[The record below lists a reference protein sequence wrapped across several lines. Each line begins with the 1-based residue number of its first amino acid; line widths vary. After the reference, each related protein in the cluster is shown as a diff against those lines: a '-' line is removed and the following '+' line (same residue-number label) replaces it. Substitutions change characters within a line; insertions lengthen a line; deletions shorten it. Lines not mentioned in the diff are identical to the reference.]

1 MTDDTTRLI
10 NNTQAQNQQSQQNKH
25 SKIKNVMTATVTGMV
40 AGGASGATITAVA
53 STSENDII
61 SPEECIG
68 GIPETPMPGETILA
82 NDEGIR
88 YAHVD
93 ADNFNDAFAQARQ
106 QLGAGGVFEYNGR
119 LYGTYYADEWAKM
132 SPQQRADYQHRVN
145 GIASAHDSEQP
156 YRVEASNSDDGTHAP
171 TRIPSNAEMI
181 SDEPTDNEIKV
192 ISIDSVEAENG
203 EIMNIALVE
212 YEGENS
218 LLVDVDNNGQ
228 LDILIHDDN
237 HDGGIQDSEIH
248 DISSAGICINDL
260 IHTQAIAEGD
270 LLYASNDDLPDYVND
285 ADSIMIV

>member
-10 NNTQAQNQQSQQNKH
+10 NNTQAQNQHSQQNKH

-68 GIPETPMPGETILA
+68 DIPETPMPGETILA

-106 QLGAGGVFEYNGR
+106 QLGAEGVFEYNGR

-132 SPQQRADYQHRVN
+132 SPQQRADYQHQVN

-156 YRVEASNSDDGTHAP
+156 YRAEASNSDDGTHAP
-171 TRIPSNAEMI
+171 TRIPANAEMI

-212 YEGENS
+212 YEGENA

-260 IHTQAIAEGD
+260 IHTQAMAEGD